1 VLAAFIDSSTL
12 VEFCDRALKTV
23 CALSSAGAERV
34 TPIAPRHAN
43 GCSPARRLSARA
55 SWRPQYPLLSTR
67 TCRSPLAT
75 ENSQV
80 CRVVDRE
87 GDHNLGHG
95 QLQQHYNAPTPT
107 PLFVFLFEVAEM
119 PHVNPHTSQPQHP
132 DPRFGPL
139 YGCATTQQCTNPQ
152 ASVFVSD
159 WGGGHVIRQCPHS
172 QPTTTDPRPTFRGA

>member
-12 VEFCDRALKTV
+12 VEFCERDLKTM

-34 TPIAPRHAN
+34 TPIPLRHAN
-43 GCSPARRLSARA
+43 GCSPARRLLARA
-55 SWRPQYPLLSTR
+55 SWRPQCPLLPKF

-87 GDHNLGHG
+87 GEPRSRPASTTH
-95 QLQQHYNAPTPT
+95 QCTSPCP
-107 PLFVFLFEVAEM
+107 FVCLCFWLICGEWHM
-119 PHVNPHTSQPQHP
+119 PNPHTSQPQQP

-139 YGCATTQQCTNPQ
+139 YGCAKLHFTDLAQTL
-152 ASVFVSD
+152 AHAF
-159 WGGGHVIRQCPHS
+159 GGNV
-172 QPTTTDPRPTFRGA
+172 RPWDGTEIDTARANL